1 MARVVRNG
9 QPRNDL
15 VPSAHVDGNG
25 GVFPKILDLYVPAG
39 SRIADVTYGRGA
51 FWREIPTGRYDLL
64 ATDLADG
71 VDCRDLPYDAASV
84 DCVVLDPPY
93 MHSPGGTAHSGRT
106 AMETHYRN
114 NRPNTTGRKYHDAVI
129 DLYVEAGD
137 EAYRVLRP
145 RGVLIVK
152 CQDEVC
158 SNRQRLSHME
168 IAQRYGE
175 RGFVIEDLFVV
186 VRTNS
191 PGVSRVVRQ
200 VHARKNHS
208 YFLLFWKRGDD
219 AGAWEAPVSA
229 IDLFLEVLKTRTK
242 DDKWTGS
249 ALENYRRLGN
259 TTRGSVGEEFVR
271 RYLMAVRHSRH
282 TGRIA
287 CRQDR
292 SCRRLQADRSENGVR
307 GRERKVSIQPYPL
320 RPPVRLSALS
330 RSATCRVGIR
340 DLEQGRRSRIQ
351 SWQHGADG

>member
-15 VPSAHVDGNG
+15 IPSAHVDGNG

-39 SRIADVTYGRGA
+39 SRVADVTYGRGA
-51 FWREIPTGRYDLL
+51 FWREIPTDRYDLL
-64 ATDLADG
+64 ATDLAADG
-71 VDCRDLPYDAASV
+71 VDSRDLPYDDASV

-93 MHSPGGTAHSGRT
+93 MHSPGGTAHSGHT

-168 IAQRYGE
+168 IAQRYGDQ
-175 RGFVIEDLFVV
+175 GFVIEDLFVV

-208 YFLLFWKRGDD
+208 YFLVFWKRGDD
-219 AGAWEAPVSA
+219 AGAWEAPAS
-229 IDLFLEVLKTRTK
+229 R
-242 DDKWTGS
+242 
-249 ALENYRRLGN
+249 
-259 TTRGSVGEEFVR
+259 
-271 RYLMAVRHSRH
+271 AVRNSRH

-287 CRQDR
+287 CGQD
-292 SCRRLQADRSENGVR
+292 
-307 GRERKVSIQPYPL
+307 
-320 RPPVRLSALS
+320 
-330 RSATCRVGIR
+330 
-340 DLEQGRRSRIQ
+340 
-351 SWQHGADG
+351 